1 MAAVPRVRLL
11 TLSILRAFD
20 LYVTVQGMWNYL
32 LQRLFY
38 SIFVLLGISL
48 IVFIT
53 VRLTGDPVAMLL
65 QDGNPSQEDIDE
77 MRRLLD
83 LDKPIPVQYINFIAK
98 AATGDFGRSF
108 RYSTPALALV
118 LERMPA
124 TLKLT
129 FAAMSVAILIAFPM
143 GIISAVKR
151 GGSLDFGVRIFS
163 LIGISMPNFWLG
175 IILIIVFGVQLRWL
189 PVSGSGG
196 PEYLIMPA
204 IALGA
209 ALAGTL
215 TRVLR
220 SSMLDVLSDDYIR
233 TARAKGLRPSAVLTG
248 HALRNALIPV
258 LTILGLQFGLLLG
271 GAVIVENVFSWPGVG
286 RLVVNSIGVR
296 DYPVVQAA
304 VIVLAVILLTVNLL
318 VDLLYKVVDPRVTLD

>member
-1 MAAVPRVRLL
+1 
-11 TLSILRAFD
+11 
-20 LYVTVQGMWNYL
+20 MWNYL

-48 IVFIT
+48 IVFVT

-83 LDKPIPVQYINFIAK
+83 LDKPIPVQYLSFIGK
-98 AATGDFGRSF
+98 AVTGDFGRSF
-108 RYSTPALALV
+108 RYSTPALGLV

-129 FAAMSVAILIAFPM
+129 LAAMSVAILIAFPL
-143 GIISAVKR
+143 GIISAVYR
-151 GGSLDFGVRIFS
+151 GGSLDFVARSVS
-163 LIGISMPNFWLG
+163 LVGISMPNFWLG
-175 IILIIVFGVQLRWL
+175 IILIIIFGVRLHWL

-196 PEYLIMPA
+196 PKYLIMPA

-215 TRVLR
+215 TRILR
-220 SSMLDVLSDDYIR
+220 SSMLDVLGDDYIR

-304 VIVLAVILLTVNLL
+304 VVVLAVILLTVNLL
-318 VDLLYKVVDPRVTLD
+318 VDLLYKVVDPRVSLE